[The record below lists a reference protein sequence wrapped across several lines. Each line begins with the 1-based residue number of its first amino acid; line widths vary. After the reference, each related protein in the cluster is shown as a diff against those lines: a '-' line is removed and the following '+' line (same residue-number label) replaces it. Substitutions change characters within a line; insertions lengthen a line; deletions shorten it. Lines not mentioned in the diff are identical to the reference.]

1 MIMRLPLAALLLFAC
16 TAVAQETPVAAPLD
30 AHARKEIGAR
40 IAEALETM
48 YVVPET
54 GKTLAAKVRADFASD
69 KYDAITTAPALAEA
83 VTKEFAPANDRHLY
97 VRYAPGAKPG
107 PPPAP
112 KNHGYRAVQRLE
124 PNVGY
129 LDLGMFVD
137 GADAQALTDAAMAF
151 VRGTDAVIVDVR
163 RCPGGSGQQ
172 VAYLASYFLGRS
184 EPVVLLNRHHRPS
197 GRSSQST
204 TVDVNGQRMPD
215 VPLYILA
222 GPGTGSAC
230 ESFAFSLQQHGR
242 AKVVGA
248 TTSGAGY
255 NNAMIP
261 LGHGLSFS
269 VSIGSVSHPK
279 TGKGWQGTGV
289 VPDIATT
296 ADGALHAARAAIGG
310 TVPDLGAEVKKAERE
325 WLDAYESR
333 DAEAMKRIIADD
345 FVIYF
350 PDGNL
355 QKKADIVRMMERG
368 KAAGRPGGKF
378 WTEESE
384 ARVYGDTV
392 VLTGRVVSQQGD
404 SRDVSRYTDTWVRRD
419 GKWQVVTS
427 HLGNEKTK

>member
-1 MIMRLPLAALLLFAC
+1 MRLGIAALLLFAC
-16 TAVAQETPVAAPLD
+16 TAFGQETPIAAPVD
-30 AHARKEIGAR
+30 ANARKEIGAK
-40 IAEALETM
+40 IADALENM

-54 GKTLAAKVRADFASD
+54 GKTLAAKVRADFASG
-69 KYDAITTAPALAEA
+69 KYDASVTAPALAEA
-83 VTKEFAPANDRHLY
+83 ITKEFASANDRHLY
-97 VRYAPGAKPG
+97 VRYAAGAKPG

-129 LDLGMFVD
+129 IDVGMFVES
-137 GADAQALTDAAMAF
+137 ADAQALTDAAMAF

-172 VAYLASYFLGRS
+172 VAYLASYFFGGS
-184 EPVVLLNRHHRPS
+184 EPVVLANRYHRPS
-197 GRSSQST
+197 GRSMQST
-204 TVDVNGQRMPD
+204 TVDVKGQRMPD
-215 VPLYILA
+215 VPLYILTS
-222 GPGTGSAC
+222 PNTGSAC

-248 TTSGAGY
+248 TTGGGGY
-255 NNAMIP
+255 NNALIP

-269 VSIGSVSHPK
+269 VSVGSVSHPK
-279 TGKGWQGTGV
+279 TGKGWQGVGV
-289 VPDIATT
+289 QPDVVST
-296 ADGALHAARAAIGG
+296 ADRALDAARAAIGG
-310 TVPDLGAEVKKAERE
+310 PVPDVAAEVKKVERE
-325 WLDAYESR
+325 WLDAYENR

-350 PDGNL
+350 GNGNL

-392 VLTGRVVSQQGD
+392 VLTGRVISQQGD
-404 SRDVSRYTDTWVRRD
+404 SREVSRYTDTWVRRD
-419 GKWQVVTS
+419 GKWQVVSS